1 MTNDTIAHMKVF
13 LGIMAVLILLGSAG
27 TAYYFYDKYQDAQYA
42 LDNPETIAQNEVK
55 MLTDQLGKLIEL
67 PTDEEPSV
75 ATVLEKE
82 KLQDQP
88 FFKAAENGDKV
99 IIYTKAMKAILFR
112 SSINKIIEVAPIQ
125 ISQPEGTDA
134 SDTETKTPQP
144 VAQDEVEANQ

>member
-1 MTNDTIAHMKVF
+1 MKVF

-27 TAYYFYDKYQDAQYA
+27 TAYYFYDKYQGAQYA
-42 LDNPETIAQNEVK
+42 LDNPEVMAQTEVK
-55 MLTDQLGKLIEL
+55 MLTDKLGQLIAL

-99 IIYTKAMKAILFR
+99 IIYTKAMKAILYR

-125 ISQPEGTDA
+125 ISQPEGTEAD
-134 SDTETKTPQP
+134 SSLKTKNPKPVVPPETETIQ
-144 VAQDEVEANQ
+144 Q